1 MTSDALPALNVI
13 IALIGCAV
21 GHDCARAAT
30 GANRTT
36 RTTIDVR
43 MRDMPLPPSRCLC
56 SRIFSTGDGH
66 CAWGIWPALSVLR
79 TREARTMIRIGIIGL
94 GWWGKQIVTCLAESP
109 RFGVFA
115 GCDIDTKMAAPFAAA
130 HKLDLVD
137 DYRSLIRRTD
147 LDAVAVVTPHLLHE
161 EMTIAALEA
170 GKQVF
175 CEKPLALT
183 AASAE

>member
-43 MRDMPLPPSRCLC
+43 MRDMPLPPSHCLC

-79 TREARTMIRIGIIGL
+79 TQ
-94 GWWGKQIVTCLAESP
+94 GKHE
-109 RFGVFA
+109 
-115 GCDIDTKMAAPFAAA
+115 
-130 HKLDLVD
+130 
-137 DYRSLIRRTD
+137 RSSVSELSGS
-147 LDAVAVVTPHLLHE
+147 V
-161 EMTIAALEA
+161 
-170 GKQVF
+170 GG
-175 CEKPLALT
+175 
-183 AASAE
+183 ASRS